1 MKKYFLLSILAF
13 FVFTGCAHH
22 YYRVKGGTVELYL
35 KRSDAI
41 AVAFASSLD
50 GYQLH
55 RAEKRDSSTWTVTV
69 PAYRE
74 FTYFYIVDGALFLPS
89 CNFKEKDDF
98 GATNCIYI
106 PGL

>member
-13 FVFTGCAHH
+13 SVFTGCAHH
-22 YYRVKGGTVELYL
+22 YYRVTGGAVELYL
-35 KRSDAI
+35 KRPDAI

-55 RAEKRDSSTWTVTV
+55 RAEKHDTSTWKVTV
-69 PAYRE
+69 SAYRE

-89 CNFKEKDDF
+89 CKLKEKDDF

>member
-1 MKKYFLLSILAF
+1 
-13 FVFTGCAHH
+13 V
-22 YYRVKGGTVELYL
+22 VELYL
-35 KRSDAI
+35 KRPDATI
-41 AVAFASSLD
+41 VAFASSLD

-55 RAEKRDSSTWTVTV
+55 QAEKRDSSTWKVTV

-89 CNFKEKDDF
+89 CEFKEKDDF

>member
-1 MKKYFLLSILAF
+1 MKKYFLISILAF
-13 FVFTGCAHH
+13 SVFTGCAHH
-22 YYRVKGGTVELYL
+22 YYRVKGGAVELYL
-35 KRSDAI
+35 KRPDAI

-55 RAEKRDSSTWTVTV
+55 RAEKRDSSTWKVTV

-89 CNFKEKDDF
+89 CKFKEKDDF
-98 GATNCIYI
+98 GAINCIYI

>member
-13 FVFTGCAHH
+13 SVFTGCAHH
-22 YYRVKGGTVELYL
+22 YYRVKG
-35 KRSDAI
+35 DAI

-55 RAEKRDSSTWTVTV
+55 RAEKHDSSTWKVTV

-89 CNFKEKDDF
+89 CRFKEKDDF

>member
-1 MKKYFLLSILAF
+1 MKKYFLLSIIAF
-13 FVFTGCAHH
+13 SVFTGCAHH
-22 YYRVKGGTVELYL
+22 YYRVKGGAVELYL
-35 KRSDAI
+35 KRPEAI

-55 RAEKRDSSTWTVTV
+55 PAEKRDSSTWKVTV
-69 PAYRE
+69 PTYRE
-74 FTYFYIVDGALFLPS
+74 FTYFYIVDGVLFVPS
-89 CNFKEKDDF
+89 CKFKEKDDF